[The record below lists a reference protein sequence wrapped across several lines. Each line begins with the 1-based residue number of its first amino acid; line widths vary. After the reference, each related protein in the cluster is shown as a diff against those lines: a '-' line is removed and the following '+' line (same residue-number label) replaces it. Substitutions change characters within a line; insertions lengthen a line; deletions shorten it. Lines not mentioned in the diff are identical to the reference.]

1 VAAIVLAIVAMAAGT
16 RTAWGVSRTPATS
29 AAVVGVVAGLA
40 AMDIVGNLI
49 VIVLAPTG
57 LV

>member
-1 VAAIVLAIVAMAAGT
+1 
-16 RTAWGVSRTPATS
+16 
-29 AAVVGVVAGLA
+29 VAGLA